1 MYQRYRTSR
10 IKTPDDGSES
20 SVGQWGLRLFVHWL
34 PAPPVTLS
42 THRPPLAGSAPPSR
56 GGYYYYPSNPS
67 RILILSRFLLLPSS
81 NLSFPAGYCV
91 SPGRSLYYFVLF
103 GF

>member
-42 THRPPLAGSAPPSR
+42 THRPPLAGSAPPSQADITTI
-56 GGYYYYPSNPS
+56 
-67 RILILSRFLLLPSS
+67 ILPTH
-81 NLSFPAGYCV
+81 PA
-91 SPGRSLYYFVLF
+91 S
-103 GF
+103 